1 MKTKTL
7 LTIGECMVEM
17 APDGH
22 GKYSMNFAGDTL
34 NTAWYARRCLQ
45 GLDDYK
51 VGYLTSVGTDGIS
64 DKMLDFLET
73 SGVNTTHI
81 SRVEDRTVGLYMIQ
95 LDNGERSFAY
105 WRDNSAAKLLARN
118 PDALDT
124 AFSGDQ
130 ILLFSGI
137 TLAILSPEHRQNLIE
152 ALSRARAQGAQVVFD
167 TNIRPRLWETPNA
180 TKEWLSKAA
189 AIADVM
195 LPSFDEEEE
204 MFGDAK
210 PQDTAQRYRDL
221 GAHTVIV
228 KNGAHEMYAWSQGEG
243 GMSISPAPV
252 TPVDST
258 AAGDSF
264 NAGYI
269 TARMQGADL
278 EGALRAGMTLSAQ
291 VVQHRGALLAL

>member
-34 NTAWYARRCLQ
+34 NTAWYAKRCLA
-45 GLDDYK
+45 GLDDYA
-51 VGYLTSVGTDGIS
+51 VGYHTAVGTDGIS
-64 DKMLDFLET
+64 DQMVDFFT
-73 SGVNTTHI
+73 ASGIDTTHI
-81 SRVEDRTVGLYMIQ
+81 SRIPDRTAGLYTIQ
-95 LDNGERSFAY
+95 LADGERSFAY
-105 WRDNSAAKLLARN
+105 WRDNSAAKLLASN
-118 PDALDT
+118 SDALDA
-124 AFSGDQ
+124 AFTGDK

-167 TNIRPRLWETPNA
+167 TNIRPRLWKTPVE

-189 AIADVM
+189 QIADVM

-243 GMSISPAPV
+243 GMSISPDPV

-278 EGALRAGMTLSAQ
+278 EGALRSGMTLSSQ
-291 VVQHRGALLAL
+291 VVQHRGALIAL

>member
-1 MKTKTL
+1 MKTKRL

-34 NTAWYARRCLQ
+34 NTAWYAKRCLA
-45 GLDDYK
+45 GLDDYS
-51 VGYLTSVGTDGIS
+51 VGYLTAVGTDSIS
-64 DKMLDFLET
+64 QKMLDFLTE
-73 SGVNTTHI
+73 SGVDSTYVSHTP
-81 SRVEDRTVGLYMIQ
+81 DRTLGLYMIQ

-105 WRDNSAAKLLARN
+105 WRDTSAAKLLAAD
-118 PDALDT
+118 PSTLDT

-137 TLAILSPEHRQNLIE
+137 TLAILSPEHRQNLID
-152 ALSRARAQGAQVVFD
+152 ALARARAQGAQVVFD
-167 TNIRPRLWETPNA
+167 TNIRPRLWENPNI

-189 AIADVM
+189 SIADVM
-195 LPSFDEEEE
+195 LPSFDEEED

-210 PQDTAQRYRDL
+210 PQDTALRYRDL

-243 GMSISPAPV
+243 GISISPDPV

-269 TARMQGADL
+269 TARMQGANL
-278 EGALRAGMTLSAQ
+278 EEALRAGMMLSAQ
-291 VVQHRGALLAL
+291 VVQHRGALVAL

>member
-22 GKYSMNFAGDTL
+22 GKYAMNFAGDTL
-34 NTAWYARRCLQ
+34 NTAWYAKRCLKGQ
-45 GLDDYK
+45 DDYA

-64 DKMLDFLET
+64 DKMVDFLET
-73 SGVNTTHI
+73 SGIKTPHI
-81 SRVEDRTVGLYMIQ
+81 SRIPDRTVGLYMIQ

-105 WRDNSAAKLLARN
+105 WRDNSAAKLLARD
-118 PDALDT
+118 PDALDA
-124 AFSGDQ
+124 AFSGDP

-137 TLAILSPEHRQNLIE
+137 TLAILSPEHRQNLID
-152 ALSRARAQGAQVVFD
+152 ALARARSQGAQVVFD
-167 TNIRPRLWETPNA
+167 TNIRPRLWETPEI
-180 TKEWLSKAA
+180 TKTWLSKAA
-189 AIADVM
+189 SIADVM
-195 LPSFDEEEE
+195 LPSFDEEQD
-204 MFGDAK
+204 MFGDTK
-210 PQDTAQRYRDL
+210 PQDTALRYRDL

-243 GMSISPAPV
+243 GISISPDPV
-252 TPVDST
+252 TPIDST

-278 EGALRAGMTLSAQ
+278 EGALRTGMTLSAQ
-291 VVQHRGALLAL
+291 VVQHRGALVTL

>member
-22 GKYSMNFAGDTL
+22 GKYAMSFAGDTL
-34 NTAWYARRCLQ
+34 NTAWYAKRCLE
-45 GLDDYK
+45 GRDDYS
-51 VGYLTSVGTDGIS
+51 VGYLTSVGTDDIS
-64 DKMLDFLET
+64 NKMLGFLNT
-73 SGVNTTHI
+73 SGVDTSHVTRIN
-81 SRVEDRTVGLYMIQ
+81 DRTVGLYMIQ
-95 LDNGERSFAY
+95 LADGERSFAY
-105 WRDNSAAKLLARN
+105 WRDNSAAKLLAAD
-118 PDALDT
+118 PSALDT

-137 TLAILSPEHRQNLIE
+137 TLAILSPEHRQNLID
-152 ALSRARAQGAQVVFD
+152 ALARARTQGAQVVFD
-167 TNIRPRLWETPNA
+167 TNIRPRLWENPA
-180 TKEWLSKAA
+180 STKEWLAKAA

-228 KNGAHEMYAWSQGEG
+228 KNGAHEMYAWSMGEG
-243 GMSISPAPV
+243 GISISPDPV

-278 EGALRAGMTLSAQ
+278 EGALRSGMTLSAQ
-291 VVQHRGALLAL
+291 VVQHRGALVAL

>member
-1 MKTKTL
+1 MNTKTL

-34 NTAWYARRCLQ
+34 NTAWYAKRCLN
-45 GLDDYK
+45 GLDEYS
-51 VGYLTSVGTDGIS
+51 VGYLTAVGTDGIS
-64 DKMLDFLET
+64 DQMVDFFTT
-73 SGVNTTHI
+73 SGIDTTYI
-81 SRVEDRTVGLYMIQ
+81 SRIPDRTAGLYMIQ
-95 LDNGERSFAY
+95 LADGERSFAY
-105 WRDNSAAKLLARN
+105 WRDNSAAKLLAGN
-118 PDALDT
+118 SDAMDA
-124 AFSGDQ
+124 AFSGEK

-137 TLAILSPEHRQNLIE
+137 TLAILSPEHRQNLVD
-152 ALSRARAQGAQVVFD
+152 ALSRARMQGAQVIFD
-167 TNIRPRLWETPNA
+167 TNIRPRLWQTPA
-180 TKEWLSKAA
+180 ETKEWLSKAA
-189 AIADVM
+189 QIADVM

-243 GMSISPAPV
+243 GMSISPDPV

-278 EGALRAGMTLSAQ
+278 EGALRSGMTLSSQ
-291 VVQHRGALLAL
+291 VVQHRGALIAL

>member
-22 GKYSMNFAGDTL
+22 GKYAMNFAGDTL
-34 NTAWYARRCLQ
+34 NTAWYAKRCLA
-45 GLDDYK
+45 GHEDYS
-51 VGYLTSVGTDGIS
+51 VGYLTSVGTDDIS
-64 DKMLDFLET
+64 DKMLDFLKA
-73 SGVNTTHI
+73 SGVDTSHI
-81 SRVEDRTVGLYMIQ
+81 ARISDRTVGLYMIQ
-95 LDNGERSFAY
+95 LADGERSFAY
-105 WRDNSAAKLLARN
+105 WRDNSAAKLLAADPN
-118 PDALDT
+118 ALDA

-152 ALSRARAQGAQVVFD
+152 ALARARAQGAQVVFD
-167 TNIRPRLWETPNA
+167 TNIRPRLWETPTA

-195 LPSFDEEEE
+195 LPSFDEEED
-204 MFGDAK
+204 MFGDTK

-243 GMSISPAPV
+243 GMSISPDPV
-252 TPVDST
+252 SPVDST

-291 VVQHRGALLAL
+291 VVQHRGALVAL

>member
-22 GKYSMNFAGDTL
+22 GKYAMNFAGDTL
-34 NTAWYARRCLQ
+34 NTAWYAKRCLAGQ
-45 GLDDYK
+45 DDYA
-51 VGYLTSVGTDGIS
+51 VRYLTTVGTDGIS
-64 DKMLDFLET
+64 DKMLDFLDT
-73 SGVNTTHI
+73 SGVETTYV
-81 SRVEDRTVGLYMIQ
+81 SRTSDRTVGLYMIQ
-95 LDNGERSFAY
+95 LANGERSFAY
-105 WRDNSAAKLLARN
+105 WRDNSAAKLLAAD
-118 PDALDT
+118 PSALDA

-137 TLAILSPEHRQNLIE
+137 TLAILSPEHRQNLID
-152 ALSRARAQGAQVVFD
+152 ALARARSQGAQVVFD
-167 TNIRPRLWETPNA
+167 TNIRPRLWENPEA
-180 TKEWLSKAA
+180 TKLWLSKAA
-189 AIADVM
+189 SIADVM

-204 MFGDAK
+204 MFGDTK
-210 PQDTAQRYRDL
+210 PQDTALRYRDL

-228 KNGAHEMYAWSQGEG
+228 KNGAHEMYAWSKGEG
-243 GMSISPAPV
+243 GISISPEPV

-269 TARMQGADL
+269 TARMQGANL
-278 EGALRAGMTLSAQ
+278 EDALRAGMTLSAQ
-291 VVQHRGALLAL
+291 VVQHRGALVAL